1 MSFYKPSYFLA
12 PFVFLIAHFAV
23 ATGVEVDTRY
33 PPVGMEIDVSG
44 GEPTFIP
51 KSGALKKDYSK
62 DKLKASN
69 CYTYSIQDY
78 NYYFSPAIP
87 DSYDSS
93 ASCKSL
99 TLGVV
104 ADSKSKARVVECPQK
119 ARVSACKKDEYLVM
133 MFRGFLLE
141 AGYDFHFYRQDSN
154 GFFSHQ
160 MGGDDPTQLDGNGK
174 LINDPRSA
182 NRRNPDF
189 EGSYSEFCS
198 CFCVKQDGYKIP

>member
-1 MSFYKPSYFLA
+1 MLA
-12 PFVFLIAHFAV
+12 SCCFAL
-23 ATGVEVDTRY
+23 AANPGENPQY

-51 KSGALKKDYSK
+51 KSDELKKNYPK

-69 CYTYSIQDY
+69 CYTYAIQDY
-78 NYYFSPAIP
+78 RYFISPVIP

-93 ASCKSL
+93 DSCKLL
-99 TLGVV
+99 TAGVV
-104 ADSKSKARVVECPQK
+104 ADSKAKARVVECPDV
-119 ARVSACKKDEYLVM
+119 ARVSACKKNEYLVM
-133 MFRGFLLE
+133 MFRGYLLD

-174 LINDPRSA
+174 LINDPRTA
-182 NRRNPDF
+182 NRKNPDF
-189 EGSYSEFCS
+189 AGSYSEFCS